1 MHAHRQA
8 LDNMTYHTY
17 QSDDRSGY
25 HSWRWTTWAITD
37 ASLVATV
44 LVIALA
50 LERSLQAQ
58 TRRKV
63 AEACLMVSVEQMR
76 SEKERIQD
84 HARFLELCLQISPH
98 EKPVRIPSRDIQMLS
113 VLGEGGSG
121 MRVYKAK
128 WGAGGIGVAV
138 KVIRRGETLGSGA
151 GRLEAIRNEASTLA
165 ALRHPC
171 ICAFYGMTVA
181 KEPSINLGMN
191 LGLASP
197 FSTPESDS
205 APAENDS
212 SSSSSS
218 LIKENAIVM
227 ELLESG
233 TLREL
238 LRGARREGQTI
249 NIGPLCRIAYEVA
262 SGLAYLHRNGF
273 IQRDIKAENVL
284 LDSTLHAKVSDFGIS
299 RPLAQ
304 FEATHLPSQDHQEH
318 ETLTAF
324 VGTLRYMAPEIMVLP
339 ESSTGG
345 LSTEK
350 RRIAYDA
357 KCDTYSFGLLL
368 WEVMHGSVVFEE
380 LTAVEVA
387 KKVLK
392 GERPRMSLQPGR
404 SRFAFLITQCWHQ
417 DTKERPSMDTCAH
430 VLGQILQLPEVASEM
445 EAGVSAALGIASR
458 ARSALRSQS
467 TSVSSHPASQE
478 SSLPALGSV
487 SSVGSVG
494 SVGSQHYTSKLSDGL
509 PSTSEAMSRASPSM
523 LGFTLA

>member
-8 LDNMTYHTY
+8 LDNTAYEAY
-17 QSDDRSGY
+17 QSDVGSGQLR
-25 HSWRWTTWAITD
+25 WRWTTWCLTD
-37 ASLVATV
+37 VCLVATV

-63 AEACLMVSVEQMR
+63 AEARLQVSVEQMR

-98 EKPVRIPSRDIQMLS
+98 ETPVRIPSRDIQMLS

-138 KVIRRGETLGSGA
+138 KVLRRDGTLGSGA
-151 GRLEAIRNEASTLA
+151 DMLEAIRTEASTLA

-181 KEPSINLGMN
+181 KEPSSNLGMN
-191 LGLASP
+191 LGLTSP
-197 FSTPESDS
+197 FSTPESD
-205 APAENDS
+205 PTLAETSNDPN
-212 SSSSSS
+212 SSSSS
-218 LIKENAIVM
+218 LVKENAIVM
-227 ELLESG
+227 EFLESG
-233 TLREL
+233 TLREVL
-238 LRGARREGQTI
+238 KGARREGQTI
-249 NIGPLCRIAYEVA
+249 HIGPLCRIAYEVA

-299 RPLAQ
+299 RSLGQ
-304 FEATHLPSQDHQEH
+304 FEATRLPSQDRQEH
-318 ETLTAF
+318 EALTAF
-324 VGTLRYMAPEIMVLP
+324 VGTLRYMAPEIMVLS

-345 LSTEK
+345 RSTEK
-350 RRIAYDA
+350 RRIAYDG

-380 LTAVEVA
+380 LSAVEAA

-392 GERPRMSLQPGR
+392 GERPPMSLQPGR
-404 SRFAFLITQCWHQ
+404 SRFAVLITQCWHQ
-417 DTKERPSMDTCAH
+417 DPTERPSMDTCAH
-430 VLGQILQLPEVASEM
+430 VLGQILQLPEVAFEM

-458 ARSALRSQS
+458 ARSALHSQS
-467 TSVSSHPASQE
+467 TSHPASQE
-478 SSLPALGSV
+478 SSLPTLSGLGSD
-487 SSVGSVG
+487 GSDG
-494 SVGSQHYTSKLSDGL
+494 SVGSQHHTSKLNDGL
-509 PSTSEAMSRASPSM
+509 PDTEEVMSRASPSV